1 MKQETKVL
9 FVRIPQEWFEKISEI
24 AKKEC
29 RTQVSIVRQT
39 IKEYLERRKE
49 F

>member
-1 MKQETKVL
+1 MKEQTKVL

-24 AKKEC
+24 AKEEC
-29 RTQVSIVRQT
+29 RTQVSIARQA